1 MHMAS
6 TPGAVTGP
14 EDSYTDW
21 GPDIQ
26 YDLTISRKDVL
37 SVRGTYIR
45 ETSSLLASVATGTAD
60 QSAHHLNTG
69 NANVEYH
76 IGDRYSGAFGW
87 FATSGTVDPLLYPQA
102 AISGSANGDPR
113 SAGYIATLS
122 YWPLQNLDLAFQYT
136 GYTRFNGGATNY
148 DGAGRNAS
156 DNNTAYLLAR
166 FVF

>member
-1 MHMAS
+1 
-6 TPGAVTGP
+6 
-14 EDSYTDW
+14 
-21 GPDIQ
+21 
-26 YDLTISRKDVL
+26 
-37 SVRGTYIR
+37 
-45 ETSSLLASVATGTAD
+45 
-60 QSAHHLNTG
+60 
-69 NANVEYH
+69 
-76 IGDRYSGAFGW
+76 
-87 FATSGTVDPLLYPQA
+87 LYPQA